1 MLADRLNVI
10 LLYFGN
16 MYTTHHFPFFPKL
29 FLAFLVIGFVS
40 ITASK
45 AQSTVTGK
53 VIDDSGQPVAYA
65 NVLVLSAAD
74 SSLIRGAVT
83 ADDGSFEMQNI
94 GSGYYLLKVMMV
106 GFADTHIGPFSLD
119 ASDDTKEF
127 GSVVLHEDAVL
138 MNEVQVVAKKP
149 LFEQKVDRMVINVA
163 SSITSSG
170 LTILEVL
177 ERSPGVMVNRQSNSI
192 SLSGKSGVVVM
203 INGRINYMPADAVTQ
218 LLDGMSSD
226 NIEKIE
232 IITTPP
238 AGFDAEGNAG
248 YINIILKNN
257 LDDGLNGSYAFML
270 GYGKGEVG
278 NASINFNYRKGK
290 YNLFGDYNY
299 VHEAQMQ
306 VFDFYR
312 SINLEGDQIETHTV
326 SDRFPNQNNHAAR
339 LGLDYQI
346 NEKFIVGGLVSGFNT
361 KWEMDADNVAEIS
374 SNGHLDTVITI
385 DNQEL
390 NQWKNLGGNI
400 NGQYTF
406 KEGQVL
412 KVDGDYLY
420 YNDDN
425 PTYYNNH
432 YSDGEGNFLFENYTR
447 ATKMT
452 PISIAVG
459 KVDYL
464 TPIGKNIKLET
475 GIKGTISSFTN
486 DVGVEYSNTGQD
498 WVTDPDLTN
507 KYDLLEKIGAAYLS
521 MESAL
526 GKKTTI
532 KLGLRYEYTDS
543 NLGSKEEENIVDRE
557 FGAFFP
563 SFYISR
569 SLKENSAINFSYGK
583 RITRPTFNDMAPFV
597 IFLDPYTFFSGN
609 PAVQPAISNNLE
621 LAYSFKSA
629 IISLKYSIED
639 SAIAN
644 FQSTIIE
651 GTNTQLIFTE
661 NLKQV
666 TTYSLTVSTPVT
678 PFKWWN
684 MYYNVGGVWQV
695 AEKYQ
700 EDQLETYEAGNINFF
715 STQTFTLPKEFT
727 FEISGYYTSGG
738 LFGIFRVKPFGAVN
752 VGLQKK
758 FGESG
763 GTLRVGIDNIFDTQA
778 YQDELDLPDQQEYYK
793 AYLQFSQPTLKLSY
807 TRNFGNQK
815 MKEARSHSTG
825 AEEEKR
831 RINN

>member
-1 MLADRLNVI
+1 MQ
-10 LLYFGN
+10 
-16 MYTTHHFPFFPKL
+16 
-29 FLAFLVIGFVS
+29 
-40 ITASK
+40 

-53 VIDDSGQPVAYA
+53 VSDDAGQPVAYA
-65 NVLVLSAAD
+65 NVLVLSVAD

-83 ADDGSFEMQNI
+83 TDDGSFDIHNV
-94 GSGYYLLKVMMV
+94 GSGNFMLRIMMV
-106 GFADTHIGPFSLD
+106 GYADTNTDPFTLE
-119 ASDDTKEF
+119 AKEGTKDF
-127 GSVVLHEDAVL
+127 GSMILHEDAVL

-177 ERSPGVMVNRQSNSI
+177 ERSPGVMVNRQNNSI

-203 INGRINYMPADAVTQ
+203 INGRINYMPADAVAQ

-248 YINIILKNN
+248 YINIILKDN
-257 LDDGLNGSYAFML
+257 LEDGLNGSYAFML
-270 GYGKGEVG
+270 GYGQGEIG
-278 NASINFNYRKGK
+278 NGSINFNYRKGK
-290 YNLFGDYNY
+290 FNLFGDYNY
-299 VHEAQMQ
+299 VHEAQAQ
-306 VFDFYR
+306 EFEFYR
-312 SINLEGDQIETHTV
+312 SINLGGDQVETHTISV
-326 SDRFPNQNNHAAR
+326 RDPNQNNHAAR
-339 LGLDYQI
+339 LGLDYQV
-346 NEKFIVGGLVSGFNT
+346 NDKFLIGGLVSGFNT
-361 KWEMDADNVAEIS
+361 KWEMDAANNANIS
-374 SNGHLDTVITI
+374 INGNLDTIITI

-406 KEGQVL
+406 KEGTVL

-420 YNDDN
+420 YHDNN
-425 PTYYNNH
+425 PTYYHNQ
-432 YSDGEGNFLFENYTR
+432 YADGEGNFLFENYTR
-447 ATKMT
+447 ASKMT

-459 KVDYL
+459 KVDFL
-464 TPIGKNIKLET
+464 TTIGKDIRMET
-475 GIKGTISSFTN
+475 GVKGTLSSFTN
-486 DVGVEYSNTGQD
+486 DVGVEYNTGQD
-498 WVTDPDLTN
+498 WVTDPALTN
-507 KYDLLEKIGAAYLS
+507 KYDLLEKIGAAYVSL
-521 MESAL
+521 ESPL

-532 KLGLRYEYTDS
+532 KAGLRYEYTDS
-543 NLGSKEEENIVDRE
+543 NLGSEEESNIVDRE
-557 FGAFFP
+557 FGEFFP

-569 SLKENSAINFSYGK
+569 TLNESSAINFSYGK

-621 LAYSFKSA
+621 LAYSLKSA
-629 IISLKYSIED
+629 IISMKYSVED

-644 FQSTIIE
+644 FQSAIIE

-661 NLKQV
+661 NLKQL
-666 TTYSLTVSTPVT
+666 TTYSLTLSTPFS

-684 MYYNVGGVWQV
+684 MYYNIGGVWQI

-700 EDQLETYEAGNINFF
+700 EDQLETYEAGNINLF
-715 STQTFTLPKEFT
+715 SSQTFTLPSDFT
-727 FEISGYYTSGG
+727 LEISGYYGSGG
-738 LFGIFRVKPFGAVN
+738 LFGIFTVKPFGAVN
-752 VGLQKK
+752 IGLQKK
-758 FGESG
+758 FGDNG
-763 GTLRVGIDNIFDTQA
+763 GTLRVGYDDLFDTQE
-778 YQDELDLPDQQEYYK
+778 YRDELDLPEQQQYYRAK
-793 AYLQFSQPTLKLSY
+793 LAFNPPTFKVSY

-815 MKEARSHSTG
+815 IKEARSHSTG

>member
-1 MLADRLNVI
+1 M
-10 LLYFGN
+10 G
-16 MYTTHHFPFFPKL
+16 T
-29 FLAFLVIGFVS
+29 GF
-40 ITASK
+40 ITMSTIH

-53 VIDDSGQPVAYA
+53 VADDVGQPVAYA

-74 SSLIRGAVT
+74 SSLVRGAVT
-83 ADDGSFEMQNI
+83 TDDGDFELHNLI
-94 GSGYYLLKVMMV
+94 SGQFILKVMMV
-106 GFADTHIGPFSLD
+106 GFADTHIGPFSLEAGD
-119 ASDDTKEF
+119 GTKEF
-127 GSVVLHEDAVL
+127 GAVVLHEDAVL

-177 ERSPGVMVNRQSNSI
+177 ERSPGVMVNRQSNAI

-248 YINIILKNN
+248 YINIILKDN
-257 LDDGLNGSYAFML
+257 LDEGFNGSYAFML

-299 VHEAQMQ
+299 VHEAQQQ

-312 SINLEGDQIETHTV
+312 RIYLNGEQVETATRSERDPV
-326 SDRFPNQNNHAAR
+326 RNNHAAR
-339 LGLDYQI
+339 LGMDYQV
-346 NEKFIVGGLVSGFNT
+346 NKKFLIGGLVSGFNT
-361 KWEMDADNVAEIS
+361 KWEMDADNVAMIS

-385 DNQEL
+385 ENQEL

-420 YNDDN
+420 YNDNN

-432 YSDGEGNFLFENYTR
+432 YADGEGNFLFENYTR

-464 TPIGKNIKLET
+464 MPIGKKSKLES
-475 GIKGTISSFTN
+475 GVKGTLSSFTN
-486 DVGVEYSNTGQD
+486 DVGVQYSTGQD
-498 WVTDPDLTN
+498 WITDPELTN
-507 KYDLLEKIGAAYLS
+507 KYDLLEKIGAAYVSL
-521 MESAL
+521 ESPL
-526 GKKTTI
+526 GEKTTV
-532 KLGLRYEYTDS
+532 KFGLRYEYTDS
-543 NLGSKEEENIVDRE
+543 NLGSEEEANIVDRE

-569 SLKENSAINFSYGK
+569 TLKENSAINFSYGK

-629 IISLKYSIED
+629 LISFKYSVED

-644 FQSTIIE
+644 YQSTIVE

-666 TTYSLTVSTPVT
+666 TTYSLTFSTPVT

-684 MYYNVGGVWQV
+684 MYYNVGGVWQE
-695 AEKYQ
+695 AQKYQ
-700 EDQLETYEAGNINFF
+700 EDKLETYEAGNINFF

-727 FEISGYYTSGG
+727 FELSGYYSSGG
-738 LFGIFRVKPFGAVN
+738 LFGIFKVKPFGSVN
-752 VGLQKK
+752 IGLQKK
-758 FGESG
+758 IGERG
-763 GTLRVGIDNIFDTQA
+763 GTFRIGFDNLLDTEA
-778 YQDELDLPDQQEYYK
+778 YQDELDLPEQQEYYK
-793 AYLQFSQPTLKLSY
+793 AYLEFSQPTLKISY

-815 MKEARSHSTG
+815 MKETRSHSTG

>member
-1 MLADRLNVI
+1 MHSVRVCQFLFRRLLI
-10 LLYFGN
+10 FWGII
-16 MYTTHHFPFFPKL
+16 FFPVAS
-29 FLAFLVIGFVS
+29 FLQAQASVS
-40 ITASK
+40 GSVA
-45 AQSTVTGK
+45 
-53 VIDDSGQPVAYA
+53 DDAGQPVAYA

-83 ADDGSFEMQNI
+83 ADDGSFEMHI
-94 GSGYYLLKVMMV
+94 PGSGPFILKVMMV
-106 GFADTHIGPFSLD
+106 GFSDINSAPFSLGAGED
-119 ASDDTKEF
+119 SKEF
-127 GSVVLHEDAVL
+127 GSMILHEDAVL
-138 MNEVQVVAKKP
+138 MNEVQVIAKKP

-177 ERSPGVMVNRQSNSI
+177 ERSPGVMINRQSNSI

-257 LDDGLNGSYAFML
+257 LDDGLSGSYAFMA

-299 VHEAQMQ
+299 VHDAQEQ

-312 SINLEGDQIETHTV
+312 SINLNGDQIETATR
-326 SDRFPNQNNHAAR
+326 SDRDPERNNHAAR
-339 LGLDYQI
+339 LGLDYQV
-346 NEKFIVGGLVSGFNT
+346 NEKFLIGGLLSGFNT
-361 KWEMDADNVAEIS
+361 KWEMDADNIAEIS

-385 DNQEL
+385 DNEEL
-390 NQWKNLGGNI
+390 NQWKNIGANI
-400 NGQYTF
+400 NAQYTF

-412 KVDGDYLY
+412 KMDGDYLY
-420 YNDDN
+420 YNDNN

-432 YSDGEGNFLFENYTR
+432 YADGEGNFLYENYTR
-447 ATKMT
+447 ASKMT

-464 TPIGKNIKLET
+464 TPIGKNMKLET
-475 GIKGTISSFTN
+475 GVKGTISSFTN

-507 KYDLLEKIGAAYLS
+507 KYDLLEKIGAAYFS
-521 MESAL
+521 MESPL
-526 GKKTTI
+526 GKKTTL
-532 KLGLRYEYTDS
+532 KFGLRYEYTDS
-543 NLGSKEEENIVDRE
+543 NLGSQEEENIVDRE

-569 SLKENSAINFSYGK
+569 SLRENSAVNFSYGR

-629 IISLKYSIED
+629 IISLKYSVED

-666 TTYSLTVSTPVT
+666 TTYSLTFSTPVT

-684 MYYNVGGVWQV
+684 MYYNIGGAWQV

-700 EDQLETYEAGNINFF
+700 EDQLETYEAGSINFF

-727 FEISGYYTSGG
+727 FEISGYYSGGG
-738 LFGIFRVKPFGAVN
+738 LFGIFTIKPFGSLN
-752 VGLQKK
+752 LGLQKK
-758 FGESG
+758 FGEDG
-763 GTLRVGIDNIFDTQA
+763 GTFRIGFDNLLDTEA
-778 YQDELDLPDQQEYYK
+778 YQDELDLPEQQEYYK

-815 MKEARSHSTG
+815 MKETRSHSTG